1 MRINS
6 NYIIQTFCA
15 ITIHP
20 KKKNVVAIL
29 NIALVIYNEPG
40 RSNWKSPAD
49 IYDEI
54 ILNWIQSSCSLPKKY
69 HSNGKKKNWISFLY
83 KAYLYLIDWVA
94 VVIENE
100 QKRAR
105 AREREETF
113 TNDGIYMRLYV
124 NRTEL
129 YNIAFECFPLATWN
143 SNFILVLPLFFLPFS
158 CSTVSL
164 KPLWLLLLCF
174 VATSK
179 AVLFRF
185 FFFRFSVFQHFSFWK
200 TNLPRDSMQR
210 ATRVCMCVCLYVFFL
225 LFVHRILKQFNN
237 FIFKKEQM

>member
-29 NIALVIYNEPG
+29 NIALVIYNEPS

-83 KAYLYLIDWVA
+83 KAYLTDWVA

-105 AREREETF
+105 AREREREETF

-143 SNFILVLPLFFLPFS
+143 SNFILVLPLFFSTIQLFYSQFKTIVTIVTMLCCNFKGCSVQILFFS
-158 CSTVSL
+158 FLRFSALFLL
-164 KPLWLLLLCF
+164 KDQF
-174 VATSK
+174 TARFNATSHSC
-179 AVLFRF
+179 VY
-185 FFFRFSVFQHFSFWK
+185 
-200 TNLPRDSMQR
+200 
-210 ATRVCMCVCLYVFFL
+210 VCMSLCVLSSV
-225 LFVHRILKQFNN
+225 RPQDSQTI
-237 FIFKKEQM
+237 